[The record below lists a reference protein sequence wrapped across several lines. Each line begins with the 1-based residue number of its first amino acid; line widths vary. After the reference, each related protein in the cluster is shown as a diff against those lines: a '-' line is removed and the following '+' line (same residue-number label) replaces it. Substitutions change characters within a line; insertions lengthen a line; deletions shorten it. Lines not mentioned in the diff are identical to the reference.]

1 MKSALAEFILG
12 EEFIETTI
20 DGRKMKTTFTIATI
34 TDTTSGMEYDALLQ
48 TQIDSSDRK
57 IEVVRFIHNG
67 KLQVIMMVN
76 GTPVGRALFQS
87 A

>member
-20 DGRKMKTTFTIATI
+20 DGRKMKTTFTLVII
-34 TDTTSGMEYDALLQ
+34 TDESGTEFNALLQ
-48 TQIDSSDRK
+48 AQIDSSDRK
-57 IEVVRFIHNG
+57 IQVLRFIRDDM
-67 KLQVIMMVN
+67 LQVIMSVN